1 MTEYTDP
8 TAEVAAPAPAPTT
21 RPATAPA
28 ATDPVTAPAATVPA
42 ATVPAAAAPTPSAT
56 PAPSDAAPATAG
68 LPFGQPLPPPH
79 ENVARGL
86 LVALAAVL
94 VAGVLAVV
102 VWNLGFIASI
112 TSAVLAIGASLGY
125 AKAAGAPPRRGIA
138 PLVVLIVLGVVG
150 TALAFVGWDA
160 SQYYT
165 EHAAE
170 AAAAG
175 VSRGSFIWENITDGE
190 VLSGYGGDLAMYFV
204 FAALG
209 TFGVLR
215 SLLRTPA

>member
-21 RPATAPA
+21 EPATAPA
-28 ATDPVTAPAATVPA
+28 APATATAVPAPAPVPA
-42 ATVPAAAAPTPSAT
+42 ATPS
-56 PAPSDAAPATAG
+56 APSDAAPATPG
-68 LPFGQPLPPPH
+68 LPSGQPLPPPH
-79 ENVARGL
+79 EHVGRGL

-112 TSAVLAIGASLGY
+112 TSALLAIGASLGY

-175 VSRGSFIWENITDGE
+175 VSRGSFVWENITDGE

-215 SLLRTPA
+215 ALLRTEA